1 MLSEGNL
8 AALRLQGRVVF
19 SIVTDAA
26 SERRMRQDPLFD
38 KLSAV
43 ADVAFIIVPDEMI
56 RTLVTGHLAQ
66 NFYVLYGMLDHCS
79 IYFTE
84 VGASHLFIIPVDSS
98 VPHRTLKSIAHK
110 RHQSVRV

>member
-43 ADVAFIIVPDEMI
+43 ADVAFIIFPDEMI

-66 NFYVLYGMLDHCS
+66 NFYVLYGMLDPCS
-79 IYFTE
+79 IYFPM
-84 VGASHLFIIPVDSS
+84 GPASPLFMIAGGS
-98 VPHRTLKSIAHK
+98 VVANGLL
-110 RHQSVRV
+110 